1 MTTTTTNVVPGLSGV
16 PVAESK
22 ICFIDG
28 ERGVLEYRGFPIEV
42 LAEKST
48 YEETSFLL
56 LKGRLPTRPELEAH
70 VTDLTHHRRL
80 KYRIVDLI
88 KCLPDSGHPMGA
100 LQAAVAAMGMFYPVH
115 DVHDAKTNALHAI
128 RLVAKLPTIVAAYH
142 RLRNGDEAIV
152 PRDDLSHA
160 ANFVYMLTEK
170 EPEPHVAR
178 VMDVALLLHA
188 EHSFNASTFASR
200 VTGSTLADP
209 YSVITSAIG
218 ALRGPLHGGANE
230 EVVGFLRELGSVD
243 NVRPRLAAMIRTK
256 QRIMGFGHRIYKVK
270 DPRANILQ
278 ALARRLCETH
288 RSRLYDIAVETETVV
303 REQLSAKGIYP
314 NVDFYSGIV
323 YEMMGIPTDLFTPLF
338 AIARVS
344 GWLAHWFEQLEANR
358 IFRPDQEYK
367 GSHNLSYTP
376 IERRA

>member
-1 MTTTTTNVVPGLSGV
+1 MTTRVVPGLAGV

-28 ERGVLEYRGFPIEV
+28 ERGVLEYRGIPIEV

-48 YEETSFLL
+48 FEETSFLL
-56 LKGRLPTRPELEAH
+56 LKGRLPTAVEHDAF

-80 KYRIVDLI
+80 KYKIIDLI

-115 DVHDAKTNALHAI
+115 DVNDAKTNALHAV

-142 RLRNGDEAIV
+142 RLRNGDEAIM
-152 PRDDLSHA
+152 PRDDLSHG
-160 ANFVYMLTEK
+160 ANFLYMLTEK
-170 EPEPHVAR
+170 EPDPHVAR

-188 EHSFNASTFASR
+188 EHSFNASTFAGR

-209 YSVITSAIG
+209 YSVVTSAIG

-230 EVVGFLRELGSVD
+230 EVVGFLHDLGSVD

-256 QRIMGFGHRIYKVK
+256 QRVMGFGHRIDKVQ

-288 RSRLYDIAVETETVV
+288 RSRLYDIAIETETVV
-303 REQLSAKGIYP
+303 KEQLSAKGIYP

-323 YEMMGIPTDLFTPLF
+323 YEMMGISTDLFTPIF

-344 GWLAHWFEQLEANR
+344 GWLAHWFEQLEGNR

-367 GSHNLSYTP
+367 GGHSLPYVP
-376 IERRA
+376 IAKRD